1 MNFERCSTTVSS
13 NAEKI
18 VASKDSVVPKQDITE
33 KRETSVKKRELHD
46 RWIQKMSSEDEE
58 KSKQFAQEI
67 RERAAKA
74 LLQAK
79 KEESEKK
86 ERVEVEKKEVKTKDI
101 KAEKIKTEIIKT
113 EKGNQDFI
121 ASESFRGARKG
132 YVFMTGDQGLG
143 YYRDQGFFN
152 KPVVKNEPRV
162 VEKPSESPSTTTTTT
177 TTPKTTSTTSTTTST
192 IASDGNETTKLP
204 FKNSLMWELD

>member
-1 MNFERCSTTVSS
+1 
-13 NAEKI
+13 
-18 VASKDSVVPKQDITE
+18 
-33 KRETSVKKRELHD
+33 
-46 RWIQKMSSEDEE
+46 MSSEDEE

-113 EKGNQDFI
+113 EKENQ
-121 ASESFRGARKG
+121 G
-132 YVFMTGDQGLG
+132 
-143 YYRDQGFFN
+143 
-152 KPVVKNEPRV
+152 
-162 VEKPSESPSTTTTTT
+162 
-177 TTPKTTSTTSTTTST
+177 TS
-192 IASDGNETTKLP
+192 
-204 FKNSLMWELD
+204 

>member
-1 MNFERCSTTVSS
+1 MSS
-13 NAEKI
+13 DAEK
-18 VASKDSVVPKQDITE
+18 VMEKKMSKKDSVVPSDLVVPKQDVTK
-33 KRETSVKKRELHD
+33 KRETPVKKRELHD

-67 RERAAKA
+67 RERATKA

-86 ERVEVEKKEVKTKDI
+86 ERVKVEKKEVKTHD
-101 KAEKIKTEIIKT
+101 IKTEKIKT

-132 YVFMTGDQGLG
+132 YAFMTGDQGLG
-143 YYRDQGFFN
+143 YYRDQGFFG
-152 KPVVKNEPRV
+152 KHVVKDEPRV
-162 VEKPSESPSTTTTTT
+162 AEKSSSESPSTTTTT
-177 TTPKTTSTTSTTTST
+177 PETTSTTSTTKST
-192 IASDGNETTKLP
+192 IANDGNETTKLP